1 MKSGEKDLNK
11 ELYKQL
17 RVLSCEQLWEEVAR
31 FDQAT
36 PAERSAQVSLIRA
49 VGVVFSEQGTEA
61 QKHLVR
67 PWLRGLLQDPA
78 EKIRRYAM
86 AALPKIGA
94 GAGEEADLLKLLRQ
108 TTADTEKKFLG
119 QTLAKIGGEATLAA
133 MKSGGEGVLEQ
144 AALKIKANVARSQS
158 PSSIQL
164 DRVLT
169 AYQGL
174 LIHLYGRKGLEQF
187 MRAEVEQKLK
197 RNPKFRLTDVRAGL
211 VALTPVAPF
220 ALKDIYALRCFG
232 HVAFVLG
239 TENQPEE
246 ADAMEALAQII
257 GSPLTKRI
265 LTTFTEG
272 SLRYRLEFVSRGH
285 QRGAVQALAKRA
297 FALCPDIL
305 NDSNEAP
312 WTVSVQPRGRG
323 RIVEASPKVLPDPRF
338 AYRQLDVP
346 AASHPPLAACMARL
360 AGPVS
365 DGVIWDPFCGS
376 GIELVE
382 KSLLGG
388 VKTVYGT
395 DLSAEAVEITER
407 NIAAANL
414 KSVTTKVVRA
424 DFRDFAKHD
433 LGANSVDVII
443 TNPPMGKR
451 VPIANLR
458 GLIYDLIDV
467 AALVLK
473 PGGRLVFANP
483 IFMENLNR
491 ALKLQT
497 RQVVD
502 FGGFDCRVEKYVK
515 GGDLTG
521 AGHS

>member
-1 MKSGEKDLNK
+1 MKSGEKDPNK

-31 FDQAT
+31 FDAAT
-36 PAERSAQVSLIRA
+36 PAERSARVSLIRA
-49 VGVVFSEQGTEA
+49 VGVVFSEQGTVA
-61 QKHLVR
+61 QKNQIR

-78 EKIRRYAM
+78 EKVRRYAM

-94 GAGEEADLLKLLRQ
+94 GAGEEADLLMLLRLA
-108 TTADTEKKFLG
+108 TADTEKKFLG
-119 QTLAKIGGEATLAA
+119 QTLAKIGGEATLEV
-133 MKSGGEGVLEQ
+133 MKSGGAEALGQ

-158 PSSIQL
+158 PSSIKM
-164 DRVLT
+164 DRALT

-174 LIHLYGRKGLEQF
+174 IIHLHGRRGLEQF
-187 MRAEVEQKLK
+187 MRAEVEEKLK
-197 RNPKFRLTDVRAGL
+197 RNPKFRMTDVRAGL

-239 TENQPEE
+239 MENEQED
-246 ADAMEALAQII
+246 ADSLEALAQII
-257 GSPLTKRI
+257 GSPLAKRI

-272 SLRYRLEFVSRGH
+272 SLRYRLDFVARGH
-285 QRGAVQALAKRA
+285 HRGAVQALANRA
-297 FALCPDIL
+297 FAICPDIL
-305 NDSNEAP
+305 NDPNEAP

-323 RIVEASPKVLPDPRF
+323 RIVEVSPKVLPDPRF
-338 AYRQLDVP
+338 AYRQQDVP

-360 AGPVS
+360 AGLVEG
-365 DGVIWDPFCGS
+365 DVIWDPFCGS
-376 GIELVE
+376 GIELIE
-382 KSLLGG
+382 RSLLGG

-395 DLSAEAVEITER
+395 DLSAEAVGITER

-414 KSVTTKVVRA
+414 KSLTTKVVCA
-424 DFRDFAKHD
+424 DFRDFAKSE
-433 LGANSVDVII
+433 LKANSVDLII

-458 GLIYDLIDV
+458 GLMYDLMDV
-467 AALVLK
+467 AAVVLK

-483 IFMENLNR
+483 ILMENPNK
-491 ALKLQT
+491 ALKLKT

-515 GGDLTG
+515 G
-521 AGHS
+521 